1 MNYIYFYFIL
11 LLIGISSC
19 QYSKDAKAFST
30 SNISLKYP
38 SYIFETNDVFPDKR
52 TILQLKNDYRD
63 VYFIVVDHGQKP
75 GAQGFDM
82 MCDSILKMLK
92 KNMKEPNIEA
102 KDSSF
107 TINNLNVRE
116 FQISGVL
123 SSEKQDHRFH
133 FVIDVFETPNG
144 HIYQTAGWLLRH
156 KRERW
161 LKDLQNAAYTFT
173 VKTP

>member
-1 MNYIYFYFIL
+1 MN
-11 LLIGISSC
+11 
-19 QYSKDAKAFST
+19 A
-30 SNISLKYP
+30 
-38 SYIFETNDVFPDKR
+38 
-52 TILQLKNDYRD
+52 
-63 VYFIVVDHGQKP
+63 
-75 GAQGFDM
+75 
-82 MCDSILKMLK
+82 
-92 KNMKEPNIEA
+92 KNMKEHNIEA

-161 LKDLQNAAYTFT
+161 LKDLQNTAYTFT